1 MLNQQNLTNQTPI
14 SDVSDASRMHYLIS
28 AMLTRVRTAQPV
40 KVLSV
45 SNDGG
50 VATVGTVSIQPLVS
64 QMDAEGNTTPHGT
77 IYNVPYL
84 RLQGGSNAVILDPK
98 VGDTGIAVFCDRDI
112 SRVKVAANNALPGT
126 AMAAGPGSAR
136 KHDMSDAIYLGTIIG
151 SAPTTYVQ
159 VNDSGITHAAP
170 LVNVTKNLVV
180 GNGAT
185 GSFTAASG
193 QIITVKDGIIINI
206 S

>member
-14 SDVSDASRMHYLIS
+14 SDVSDASRMQYLIS

-50 VATVGTVSIQPLVS
+50 VSKVGTVSIQPLVS

-84 RLQGGSNAVILDPK
+84 RLQGGGNAVILDPK
-98 VGDTGIAVFCDRDI
+98 VGDIGVAVFCDRDI
-112 SRVKVAANNALPGT
+112 SRVKVAAQ
-126 AMAAGPGSAR
+126 AAGPGSAR
-136 KHDMSDAIYLGTIIG
+136 KHDMSDAIYLGTVI
-151 SAPTTYVQ
+151 SQVPTTYML
-159 VNDSGITHAAP
+159 VNDSQITHAAP
-170 LVNVTKNLVV
+170 LVSVTHNLTVS
-180 GNGAT
+180 NGAT
-185 GSFTAASG
+185 GTFTAASG